1 MYPTGDKE
9 SAASSRSGFTVLE
22 LLVVMVVV
30 VVAASSVLVLYRK
43 PSAGAEVKAA
53 ALVAASRFRDL
64 RALAVSTGTQR
75 VAQIDVAQRTIS
87 YGDGRAPLHINR
99 AIKMSVT
106 AAEAERLSSAQ
117 AGLRYFPNGS
127 STGATIEFH
136 AERQS
141 YEVRINWLTGRV
153 SAGAIE

>member
-1 MYPTGDKE
+1 MSPTGDSE
-9 SAASSRSGFTVLE
+9 PAGSSRSGFTVLE

-30 VVAASSVLVLYRK
+30 AVAASSVLVLYRK
-43 PSAGAEVKAA
+43 PSAAMEVKAA
-53 ALVAASRFRDL
+53 ALVTASRFRDL

-75 VAQIDVAQRTIS
+75 AAQIDVARRVIT
-87 YGDGRAPLHINR
+87 YGDGRAPVNINR
-99 AIKMSVT
+99 AITMTVT
-106 AAEAERLSSAQ
+106 AADSETLSSSR